1 MVASLLLQK
10 KSHGQGWVLEIG
22 LGQTIGPNVVL
33 WAPGLICQFLR
44 SISGVTVFWVGT
56 QLDAVLGSHFWQ
68 FLKVCRQRSLAVGF
82 AGHPTLPFFWITNR
96 KAHHRELLR
105 TFACFSN
112 GLKVGAH
119 VPFRHC
125 GQAAG
130 KAWASCGVLADPLPL

>member
-10 KSHGQGWVLEIG
+10 KSHGQGWVLG
-22 LGQTIGPNVVL
+22 DWVGPDHGKHYVVL

-82 AGHPTLPFFWITNR
+82 AGHPTPPVLLDNR
-96 KAHHRELLR
+96 
-105 TFACFSN
+105 
-112 GLKVGAH
+112 
-119 VPFRHC
+119 
-125 GQAAG
+125 
-130 KAWASCGVLADPLPL
+130 